1 MRVLITGFEP
11 FGDEAINPAWEAVK
25 RLPDTISGA
34 SIVKLLV
41 PTAFGA
47 CGAIL
52 YEALERHAPDAI
64 VGVGQAG
71 GRCDLSVE
79 RVAINVADGR
89 IPDNEGRLPVDE
101 PIQPDGPAAYFS
113 TLPIKAI
120 VARVRER
127 GVPASVSNSAGTYV
141 CNYLMYLALHAVA
154 TGRPGTG
161 PGTLAGFVH
170 VPYLPAQAVDKPAT
184 TPTMPVETMAAAL
197 EAAVEAIV
205 EPGGATTAPEGT
217 IC

>member
-25 RLPDTISGA
+25 RLPDTVSGA
-34 SIVKLLV
+34 EIVKLLV
-41 PTAFGA
+41 PTAFGS
-47 CGAIL
+47 CGP
-52 YEALERHAPDAI
+52 ALERARGLHAPDA
-64 VGVGQAG
+64 VLSVGQAG

-89 IPDNEGRLPVDE
+89 IPDNEGRQPIDE
-101 PIQPDGPAAYFS
+101 PICADGPAAYFS
-113 TLPIKAI
+113 TLPIKAV
-120 VARVRER
+120 VARVRGR

-154 TGRPGTG
+154 RGLPGTRPGTV
-161 PGTLAGFVH
+161 AGFVH
-170 VPYLPAQAVDKPAT
+170 VPYLPSQAVDKPAA
-184 TPTMPVETMAAAL
+184 TPTMPLETVVEAL

-205 EPGGATTAPEGT
+205 DTREDLRVPEGRT
-217 IC
+217 C

>member
-1 MRVLITGFEP
+1 MRILVTGFEP

-41 PTAFGA
+41 PTAFGF
-47 CGAIL
+47 CGRVL
-52 YEALERHAPDAI
+52 YEALERHAPDA
-64 VGVGQAG
+64 VLSVGQAG

-89 IPDNEGRLPVDE
+89 IPDNEGRRPIDE
-101 PIQPDGPAAYFS
+101 PVLADGPAAYFS
-113 TLPIKAI
+113 TLPIKAV
-120 VARVRER
+120 VARVRDR

-154 TGRPGTG
+154 RGRPGTG
-161 PGTLAGFVH
+161 PGTMAGFVH
-170 VPYLPAQAVDKPAT
+170 VPYLPAQAVGKPAA
-184 TPTMPVETMAAAL
+184 TPTMSVETMAAAI

-205 EPGGATTAPEGT
+205 DTREDLRVPEGRT
-217 IC
+217 C